1 MSLFNRAGI
10 EDFQLTDDEHAATKD
25 YLPDTI
31 RGQMRRN
38 GVVTARTS
46 AYRKATAALK
56 AENEFLAEYQTA
68 LKLRGEIEQLEGDQS
83 DVERLRRENETL
95 RRTVEAR
102 EAEIERNKN
111 RAIAER
117 ASSAVAVSSVG
128 GVH

>member
-1 MSLFNRAGI
+1 MNPFGRSSV

-25 YLPDTI
+25 YLPDVI

-56 AENEFLAEYQTA
+56 AENEFLAGYQTA
-68 LKLRGEIEQLEGDQS
+68 LKLRKDIEQLEGEQS

-95 RRTVEAR
+95 RQTVDAR
-102 EAEIERNKN
+102 EAEIERSKN

-117 ASSAVAVSSVG
+117 AAGAVAVSSVG